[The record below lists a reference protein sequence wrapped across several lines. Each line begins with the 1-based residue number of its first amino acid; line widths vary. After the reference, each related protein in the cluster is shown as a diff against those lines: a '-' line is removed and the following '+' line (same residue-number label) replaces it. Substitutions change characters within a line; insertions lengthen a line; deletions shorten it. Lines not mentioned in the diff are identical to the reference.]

1 MPIETLQRYLTTEE
15 FDAMMK
21 EFAEAE
27 DWMHEQLRQRRCT
40 AQVPATTPAT
50 SDSGILIR

>member
-1 MPIETLQRYLTTEE
+1 MPIETRMRYLTTEE

-27 DWMHEQLRQRRCT
+27 DWMHEQLLQRRCT
-40 AQVPATTPAT
+40 APAPATPPTT
-50 SDSGILIR
+50 GDSGTLNR